1 MTITYI
7 DAKELTRWFERAKGG
22 DVIAYYTGTSLPYD
36 CRELP
41 AVENLRE
48 AVHETAFERG
58 PDGRLL
64 DKNTLHLVQRRVG
77 PKPEGN
83 KSGIFEYIAVK
94 RGDRS

>member
-1 MTITYI
+1 MTTYN
-7 DAKELTRWFERAKGG
+7 DKEFNNRFAKAKPG
-22 DVIAYYTGTSLPYD
+22 DSIIYYTGKSFVAACEEEFAFD
-36 CRELP
+36 K
-41 AVENLRE
+41 LRD
-48 AVHETAFERG
+48 AIWAATFEKG

-94 RGDRS
+94 RGGQS